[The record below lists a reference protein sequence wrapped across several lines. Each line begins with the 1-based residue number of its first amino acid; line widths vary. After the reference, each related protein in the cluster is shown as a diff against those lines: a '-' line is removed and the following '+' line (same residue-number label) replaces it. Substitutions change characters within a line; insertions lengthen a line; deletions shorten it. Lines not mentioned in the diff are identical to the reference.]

1 MSYKVIVDSCGE
13 LTEQMKESGRFVTA
27 PLQLQVEDHI
37 ITDDDT
43 FDQAAFLKLVAESP
57 ECPKSSCPSP
67 ESYMNS
73 YHCDADHVY
82 AVTLSAELSGSY
94 NSAVLGKN
102 LYEEE
107 YGEKQIHVFNSR
119 SASVGET
126 LIALKIQECEE
137 VGMEF
142 EQVIE
147 QVNAFI
153 DEQHTYFVLES
164 LDALRKNGRL
174 TGIKA
179 LVATAL
185 NIKPVMGSTPEGTI
199 YQLGQGRGMKKALT
213 KMVDS
218 VVAEV
223 IHPEQKILAI
233 SHCNAPERAEAVRKM
248 IQEKIQVKDS
258 FIIDTRGVSSLYAS
272 DGGIIVVI

>member
-1 MSYKVIVDSCGE
+1 M
-13 LTEQMKESGRFVTA
+13 
-27 PLQLQVEDHI
+27 
-37 ITDDDT
+37 
-43 FDQAAFLKLVAESP
+43 
-57 ECPKSSCPSP
+57 
-67 ESYMNS
+67 
-73 YHCDADHVY
+73 
-82 AVTLSAELSGSY
+82 
-94 NSAVLGKN
+94 
-102 LYEEE
+102 
-107 YGEKQIHVFNSR
+107 FNSR

-137 VGMEF
+137 AGMEF

-258 FIIDTRGVSSLYAS
+258 FIVDTRGVSSLYAS